1 MTTGA
6 PGARQE
12 LTRATALIVALL
24 VYNFKLPGKYDRLAL
39 IPLAAAAVCAI
50 GLPPRY
56 LRSTS
61 QARSTLQKKIIRSAG
76 KDIED
81 RGLFLNFLIESREL
95 GEGIAAVDESAVRE
109 ALADL
114 SALEARA
121 PARAIASAATHRR
134 NVYLISQESFWDP
147 ARALPKESRDGKHFL
162 SPRFESL
169 WKDSGGR
176 YVVSPS
182 FGGGTANYEFEVLC
196 GLPAHLVSNG
206 MLFSELTAR
215 APECLPRLLSEEE
228 SPNATV
234 WALGT
239 DVPGEVIWHAF
250 ALAGAPPPA
259 KGVFLSEEN
268 RYTARAWRRARMGA
282 VTLIPLAAA
291 MLLRAAVVP
300 RSSWLHTPWPYAILL
315 AVCALPAAVDAQRSA
330 KFERERWS
338 ASDYAGDG
346 M

>member
-1 MTTGA
+1 MAASPVAGLTCPNCGGAITIRALQQTQTVVCPSCHAVLDSRDQQLTILQKYQEKMTFA
-6 PGARQE
+6 P
-12 LTRATALIVALL
+12 
-24 VYNFKLPGKYDRLAL
+24 D
-39 IPLAAAAVCAI
+39 IPLGTRGTLRGDLYEVSGFQVRAVQQNDVQYFWREYTLWNPYK
-50 GLPPRY
+50 GYRY
-56 LRSTS
+56 LMEYD
-61 QARSTLQKKIIRSAG
+61 G
-76 KDIED
+76 HWCDFDISRIAPSEMVSG
-81 RGLFLNFLIESREL
+81 RQPFVRFGGSLFRHFRTTTVTTVFIL
-95 GEGIAAVDESAVRE
+95 GEFPWQLRGGDRI
-109 ALADL
+109 
-114 SALEARA
+114 
-121 PARAIASAATHRR
+121 T
-134 NVYLISQESFWDP
+134 
-147 ARALPKESRDGKHFL
+147 SRDFI
-162 SPRFESL
+162 
-169 WKDSGGR
+169 
-176 YVVSPS
+176 
-182 FGGGTANYEFEVLC
+182 
-196 GLPAHLVSNG
+196 
-206 MLFSELTAR
+206 
-215 APECLPRLLSEEE
+215 APPRLLSEEE

-315 AVCALPAAVDAQRSA
+315 AACALPAAVDAQRSA

-338 ASDYAGDG
+338 VSDYAGDG